1 MDDIELCPPW
11 MSEIVWWL
19 INHPPHHVP
28 IQDKERL
35 VEATETL
42 LVALQGFH
50 YAHVYAVGPK
60 HDETL
65 RLQLQEAAVQQ
76 MTMAV
81 QQLSEFS
88 NA

>member
-1 MDDIELCPPW
+1 MDDVELCPLWWP
-11 MSEIVWWL
+11 EIVWWF

-50 YAHVYAVGPK
+50 YAPVYAVGPK
-60 HDETL
+60 HDET
-65 RLQLQEAAVQQ
+65 RQKLQQATVHEMTKAVE
-76 MTMAV
+76 
-81 QQLSEFS
+81 QLSELS
-88 NA
+88 RA